1 MNPNKSI
8 LIVDDEVDICSMM
21 AFMFETEGYQ
31 VAIAHNA
38 REAFTLV
45 QQQSFDVVVS
55 DIRMPFGGGIKL
67 LKDIKGMN
75 PTVPRVILS
84 TGFSD
89 VPTEEA
95 LKLGAEKILSK
106 PIRLK
111 DLLEEVEMIVYG
123 KTA

>member
-21 AFMFETEGYQ
+21 SFMFETEGYH
-31 VAIAHNA
+31 VAVAHNA
-38 REAFTLV
+38 RDAITLA

-67 LKDIKGMN
+67 LKDIKAMN
-75 PTVPRVILS
+75 PTVPRVILI

-106 PIRLK
+106 PISLK
-111 DLLEEVEMIVYG
+111 DLLEEVEAIVYS